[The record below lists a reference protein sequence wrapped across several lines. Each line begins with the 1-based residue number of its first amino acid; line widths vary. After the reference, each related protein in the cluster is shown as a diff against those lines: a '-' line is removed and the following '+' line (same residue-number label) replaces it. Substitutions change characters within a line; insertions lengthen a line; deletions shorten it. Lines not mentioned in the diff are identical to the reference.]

1 MRVPQP
7 EGWGEENN
15 TLAPSELLETFSP
28 CSVAHRLV
36 IDPCLHHDV
45 VQGSVSVGHANCEE
59 TQEKSV
65 LQAIS
70 CDMSELS
77 EMITAAIRFS
87 MIDVMKSVP
96 REWKNSE
103 REEERDQ
110 GRQRGHTNVL
120 LTG

>member
-1 MRVPQP
+1 M
-7 EGWGEENN
+7 
-15 TLAPSELLETFSP
+15 
-28 CSVAHRLV
+28 
-36 IDPCLHHDV
+36 
-45 VQGSVSVGHANCEE
+45 QGSKSVGHANCEE

-70 CDMSELS
+70 CDLSELS

-87 MIDVMKSVP
+87 MIYVMKSVS
-96 REWKNSE
+96 RKRTNSE

-110 GRQRGHTNVL
+110 GRQRKHTNVL

>member
-1 MRVPQP
+1 MGR
-7 EGWGEENN
+7 GEENN
-15 TLAPSELLETFSP
+15 TLAPSELLETSSP
-28 CSVAHRLV
+28 CSAAHRLV

-45 VQGSVSVGHANCEE
+45 VRGSESVGHANCEE

-65 LQAIS
+65 SQAIS
-70 CDMSELS
+70 CDLSELS

-87 MIDVMKSVP
+87 MMDVMKSVC
-96 REWKNSE
+96 REWTNSG

-110 GRQRGHTNVL
+110 GRQRKRTNVL